1 MNKKRFIITFL
12 IVTTIFLIGL
22 FIRLDYIRLA
32 GIPISEKEFYRD
44 QNGLPYMYDCDSYY
58 NYRLTKNFLDHGY
71 LGDTKINDIEW
82 DMHSYYPPG
91 VPMEYPPLIVY
102 VAAYVY
108 RFINLFANVAL
119 IKVCFW
125 IPMFIGPLA
134 GIIAYFFTGRFI
146 NRWGAAIAGILT
158 VTSPFYAMRTTPG
171 FFDTDMFILIFTLS
185 IIWLYIEAIQ
195 SNSIKKLIIFAG
207 SSAFLLFIFSLAWA
221 GWYYLFY
228 LVFVFSIGY
237 LVYCKLK
244 KYNIKNIGFTI
255 ITFTVSFF
263 LVSITTGFSNIYKI
277 IYEPFVIIKMSVE
290 SPWSPWP
297 DVYSLVSEL
306 KTSSILAV
314 LSISSLAF
322 FIGIIGII
330 YMLRIL
336 INHKLKK
343 RFSKITWFFYSFLF
357 AWVLTSVFITIVGGV
372 RFILLIIPPLAVSAG
387 IMVGIL
393 IEYPKLIEDSEKNDF
408 FKRRKNLINIISVS
422 ILLIVIIFSI
432 YPSYKLI
439 SNMTPIVNDDLWD
452 VSEWIKNNTKKGTV
466 VISDWAYGHLFAA
479 IAERPVTFDGRMGY
493 VETLSIRKNNPAFEY
508 GVKSPGISR
517 EYWISRAL
525 STSNEELSYG
535 ILNMLATSGDNAYL
549 ALEDYAGSTAKSVE
563 ILNSIL
569 GSDKKTAIDIL
580 RNNYYLT
587 EEQTKNIINLTH
599 PDRTTPFILVTT
611 DKTRDKVKD
620 KAHFIFNFGEWDFY
634 KNSGQDYLYSIES
647 YNIENDILKSDNGIE
662 MNMKTWDIE
671 WDGESPYCVEVIAE
685 DKSEK
690 RYIDSNSNFCVIIL
704 SDDKKAVVIDK
715 NFENSIFV
723 KLFLK
728 KSNTNHLKSIYKN
741 QSMVLWE

>member
-1 MNKKRFIITFL
+1 
-12 IVTTIFLIGL
+12 
-22 FIRLDYIRLA
+22 
-32 GIPISEKEFYRD
+32 
-44 QNGLPYMYDCDSYY
+44 
-58 NYRLTKNFLDHGY
+58 
-71 LGDTKINDIEW
+71 
-82 DMHSYYPPG
+82 
-91 VPMEYPPLIVY
+91 
-102 VAAYVY
+102 
-108 RFINLFANVAL
+108 
-119 IKVCFW
+119 
-125 IPMFIGPLA
+125 
-134 GIIAYFFTGRFI
+134 
-146 NRWGAAIAGILT
+146 
-158 VTSPFYAMRTTPG
+158 
-171 FFDTDMFILIFTLS
+171 
-185 IIWLYIEAIQ
+185 
-195 SNSIKKLIIFAG
+195 
-207 SSAFLLFIFSLAWA
+207 
-221 GWYYLFY
+221 
-228 LVFVFSIGY
+228 
-237 LVYCKLK
+237 
-244 KYNIKNIGFTI
+244 
-255 ITFTVSFF
+255 
-263 LVSITTGFSNIYKI
+263 
-277 IYEPFVIIKMSVE
+277 MSVE